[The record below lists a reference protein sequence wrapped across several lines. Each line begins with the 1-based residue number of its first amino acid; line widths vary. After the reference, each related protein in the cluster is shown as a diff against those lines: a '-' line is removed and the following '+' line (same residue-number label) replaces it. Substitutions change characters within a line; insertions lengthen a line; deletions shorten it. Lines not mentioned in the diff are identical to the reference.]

1 LFIDLIGLFAKAG
14 IRLPALLRGLEFAQK
29 TYGSLPWR
37 NIIQPS
43 IKLARKGFIVSKD
56 LADEISKNTNH
67 RMLYGSLN
75 SGDTLQLHD
84 LANTLDIV
92 AEFGAEGAI
101 SIY

>member
-1 LFIDLIGLFAKAG
+1 
-14 IRLPALLRGLEFAQK
+14 LPALLRGLEFAQK

-37 NIIQPS
+37 NIVQPS
-43 IKLARKGFIVSKD
+43 VKLARKGFVVSKD
-56 LADEISKNTNH
+56 FADEISGSTNY
-67 RMLYGSLN
+67 RMLYGPVN

-101 SIY
+101 SVY